1 METPTQ
7 KIKTSAELISVLS
20 TKVLALNSVVR
31 ACHVTSQL
39 ISITEMYCICLLFEA
54 PRKRNE
60 LYALLVRD
68 PSTKVHALQ
77 RLKEKELI
85 EFMPDTTVKLTE
97 KGTVLYYEF
106 IENIR

>member
-7 KIKTSAELISVLS
+7 KIKNSADLLAALRS
-20 TKVLALNSVVR
+20 KVLALNSVVR

-54 PRKRNE
+54 PRKRND

-77 RLKEKELI
+77 RLKEKGLVD
-85 EFMPDTTVKLTE
+85 FLPDTTVKLTE
-97 KGTVLYYEF
+97 KGTLFFYEF
-106 IENIR
+106 VANIR